1 MQGNWL
7 SFGQYAGNSYFCIP
21 QITITKGKKGKS
33 NMAKDNKGLTP
44 MMRQFFSMKEKHPD
58 ALMLFRCGDFYETYC
73 DDAIEASKILGI
85 TLTRRN
91 NGAAAGDEM
100 AGFPHHALDTFL
112 PKLIRAGK
120 RVAICDQLEDP
131 KKKREA
137 LKGKRGLSAED
148 KMVRRGITEL
158 VTPGVAM
165 GDNVLNYKENNFLAA
180 VHFGKGSCGVSF
192 LDISTGEFLT
202 GEGTFDYVEKLI
214 GNFSP
219 KEVLYDRARKSDFER
234 HFGTRLCVYEM
245 EDWVFTDLSARQKL
259 LKHFGT
265 KNLKGFGVDHLNNGV
280 IAAGAIMQYLELTQ
294 HTNINHITSLA
305 RIEEEKYVRLDRFT
319 IRSLELV
326 APMQED
332 GLSLL
337 GVVDRTITPMGGRML
352 HRWLVFPLKDVKP
365 INERL
370 DIVEY
375 YFREPD
381 FRHCLDDQLHRMGDL
396 ERIISRVAAGRVSPR
411 EVVQLKNALSAI
423 QPIKSACLYSSNEA
437 LKRVGEQLNLC
448 ESIRDRIEQ
457 EIMPDPPQ
465 LVAKGG
471 VIAHGFNAELD
482 ELRSIRENG
491 KQVLLD
497 IQEKEAA
504 KTGINSLKI
513 GFNNIFGYYLEVRNT
528 FKNKVPQD
536 WIRKQTLAQAERYIT
551 PELKEYEAKILGA
564 DEKILILEARLFNEL
579 VQDMQEYIPQIQIN
593 ANLLARLDC
602 LLSFANIAEENKYVR
617 PMVDDSM
624 VIDIKKGRH
633 PVIETQLPLGE
644 QYIPN
649 DVYLDNEQQQIMMI
663 TGPNMAG
670 KSALLRQTALIVLL
684 AQVGCFVPAE
694 SARIGLVDKVFTRV
708 GASDN
713 ISLGESTFMVEMTE
727 AANILNSVTPHSLVL
742 FDELGRGTSTYDGI
756 SIAWAIVEY
765 LHEQP
770 RATAR
775 TLFATHY
782 HELNEMAKNFHRIK
796 NFNVSVKE
804 VNGKIIFL
812 RKLERGG
819 SEHSFGIH
827 VADIAGMP
835 KSIVKRAN
843 IVLKELEADNAQV
856 GSVGKPSAEKL
867 EKSRE
872 GVQLSFFQLD
882 DPVLTQIR
890 DEIIGLDINNL
901 TPVEALNKLNEIKR
915 IVLPNSKN

>member
-1 MQGNWL
+1 
-7 SFGQYAGNSYFCIP
+7 
-21 QITITKGKKGKS
+21 
-33 NMAKDNKGLTP
+33 MAKDNKGLTP

-137 LKGKRGLSAED
+137 LKGQRGLSAED
-148 KMVRRGITEL
+148 KMVKRGITEL
-158 VTPGVAM
+158 VTPGIAM

-180 VHFGKGSCGVSF
+180 VHLGKGACGVSF
-192 LDISTGEFLT
+192 LDISTGEFLV

-219 KEVLYDRARKSDFER
+219 KEVLYERSRKADFDRY
-234 HFGTRLCVYEM
+234 FGTRMCVYEM

-280 IAAGAIMQYLELTQ
+280 IAAGAIMQYLEQTQ
-294 HTNINHITSLA
+294 HTHISHITSLA

-727 AANILNSVTPHSLVL
+727 AANILNSVTPRSLVL

-856 GSVGKPSAEKL
+856 GSVGKPAAEKL